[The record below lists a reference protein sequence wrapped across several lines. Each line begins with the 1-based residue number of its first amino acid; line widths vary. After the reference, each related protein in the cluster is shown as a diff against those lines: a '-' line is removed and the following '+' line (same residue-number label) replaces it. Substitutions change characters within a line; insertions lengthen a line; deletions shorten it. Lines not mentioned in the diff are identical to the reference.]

1 MTRRLDPVDRI
12 KELSSASVPFSF
24 DIHCFIFSEDAVSL
38 ESELHKRLNNCRV
51 NRVNMR
57 KEFFRVSVDELEKLV
72 YSINPSAEF
81 NRTMIAEQ
89 YRQGLSVKNVVEL
102 ETDDNDDD
110 E

>member
-1 MTRRLDPVDRI
+1 
-12 KELSSASVPFSF
+12 
-24 DIHCFIFSEDAVSL
+24 
-38 ESELHKRLNNCRV
+38 
-51 NRVNMR
+51 MR

-81 NRTMIAEQ
+81 NRTMVAEQ